1 MEITVRQKFT
11 RQAPRK
17 LRLVAN
23 QVKKMPLPQA
33 LEQLAVIERRSTLVL
48 MKTMKQA
55 IANAINN
62 HGLKFED
69 LEISTIQV
77 NGGPVYKRVRAAS
90 RGRGNEV
97 KKRTSHILV
106 VLKTREEDKKNA
118 KPEVKAAPAQIAAP
132 KAEVKAEKP
141 AVKKVTKVKKA

>member
-48 MKTMKQA
+48 MKTLKQA

-62 HGLKFED
+62 HGLKFDD
-69 LEISTIQV
+69 LEIGTIQI

-90 RGRGNEV
+90 RGRGNEI

-106 VLKTREEDKKNA
+106 VLKTREADKKS
-118 KPEVKAAPAQIAAP
+118 EVKSAAAEAQIAAP
-132 KAEVKAEKP
+132 KVETKKSVAKP
-141 AVKKVTKVKKA
+141 KTVSKKK